1 MFLGLKTI
9 LYCGRLQNGDPGFCS
24 VHRRS
29 LLWWRGT
36 AKHGAGS

>member
-1 MFLGLKTI
+1 MFLGLKTVI

-29 LLWWRGT
+29 LLW
-36 AKHGAGS
+36 